1 MTALPHCHDARGQP
15 FPPDDR
21 QAAGNDHLGIAIR
34 AQGDEAARAAGYP
47 RGKEEC
53 WLVLDA
59 DPDARLAIGFTRAVT
74 PEEIAA
80 AAQDGSIEALL
91 EWHPAR
97 PGDLFYLPAGTVHAI
112 GPGLALVEVQRFADS
127 GVNVVEPVGGL
138 IGGLIIS
145 VMGAITSV
153 RGAELVDRRLAGAR
167 PVLGICVG
175 MQMLLDH
182 SAEGHTAAGTPGLGL
197 IAGEVLKFD
206 CAGQTAPDGSR
217 YKVPQMGWNRVH
229 QSRPHPVWGS
239 VADGEWFYFVH
250 SFYARPLD
258 AGHSVGE
265 TEYGARFTSAVAR
278 DNIFATQF
286 HPEKSANQGLALYRN
301 FLHWEP

>member
-1 MTALPHCHDARGQP
+1 MNSVVNQTVAVVDYGMGNLRSVAQAVIHATTDTHVNAVITQDPQVVRNAHRVVLPGQGAMA
-15 FPPDDR
+15 DCMR
-21 QAAGNDHLGIAIR
+21 ELRESGLLESVL
-34 AQGDEAARAAGYP
+34 EAA
-47 RGKEEC
+47 
-53 WLVLDA
+53 
-59 DPDARLAIGFTRAVT
+59 AIK
-74 PEEIAA
+74 P
-80 AAQDGSIEALL
+80 
-91 EWHPAR
+91 
-97 PGDLFYLPAGTVHAI
+97 LF
-112 GPGLALVEVQRFADS
+112 
-127 GVNVVEPVGGL
+127 GV
-138 IGGLIIS
+138 
-145 VMGAITSV
+145 
-153 RGAELVDRRLAGAR
+153 
-167 PVLGICVG
+167 CVG

-217 YKVPQMGWNRVH
+217 FKVPQMGWNRVH
-229 QSRPHPVWGS
+229 QSRPHPVWGD